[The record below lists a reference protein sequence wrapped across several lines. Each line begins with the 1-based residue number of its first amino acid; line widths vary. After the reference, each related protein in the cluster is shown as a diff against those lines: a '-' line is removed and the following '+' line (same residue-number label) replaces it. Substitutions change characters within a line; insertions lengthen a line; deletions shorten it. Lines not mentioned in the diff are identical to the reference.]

1 MLLSETLLHFLK
13 MKAGITNARN
23 ILFLDWYSTFYI
35 DTIIGLVI
43 PMHFGKI
50 DVIFVPHLTLMYL
63 LILTIYR
70 SFGVALVLAIFL
82 GLITDLYYGSIYG
95 LYMFGYILA
104 VVVMDRCFKIFYKDK
119 VMIFII
125 ILVSTILIEIYV
137 ALIYGLI
144 GFIQFNL
151 IEFLLL
157 RLLPTFIVNLL
168 LLTIL
173 YPLMLKFLRK
183 IQIKIDSRI

>member
-1 MLLSETLLHFLK
+1 MRGIYYFLIGILL
-13 MKAGITNARN
+13 
-23 ILFLDWYSTFYI
+23 FYI

-70 SFGVALVLAIFL
+70 SFGVALILAIFF
-82 GLITDLYYGSIYG
+82 GLITDLYFGSIYG

-104 VVVMDRCFKIFYKDK
+104 VVVMDRFFKIFYKDK

-125 ILVSTILIEIYV
+125 ILVSTLLIEIYE

-151 IEFLLL
+151 LEFLLL
-157 RLLPTFIVNLL
+157 RLLPTFILNII

-173 YPLMLKFLRK
+173 YPIMLKFLRK

>member
-1 MLLSETLLHFLK
+1 MRGIYYFLIGILL
-13 MKAGITNARN
+13 
-23 ILFLDWYSTFYI
+23 FYI

-70 SFGVALVLAIFL
+70 SFGVALILAIFF
-82 GLITDLYYGSIYG
+82 GLITDLYFGSIYG

-104 VVVMDRCFKIFYKDK
+104 VVVMDKFFKIFYKDK

-125 ILVSTILIEIYV
+125 ILVSTLLIEIYV

-151 IEFLLL
+151 LEFLLL
-157 RLLPTFIVNLL
+157 RLLPTFILNII

-173 YPLMLKFLRK
+173 YPIMLKFLRK

>member
-1 MLLSETLLHFLK
+1 MRGIYYFLIGILL
-13 MKAGITNARN
+13 
-23 ILFLDWYSTFYI
+23 FYI

-70 SFGVALVLAIFL
+70 SFGVALILAIFF
-82 GLITDLYYGSIYG
+82 GLITDLYFGSIYG

-104 VVVMDRCFKIFYKDK
+104 VVVMDRFFKIFYKDK

-125 ILVSTILIEIYV
+125 ILVSTLLIEIYV

-151 IEFLLL
+151 
-157 RLLPTFIVNLL
+157 
-168 LLTIL
+168 
-173 YPLMLKFLRK
+173 
-183 IQIKIDSRI
+183 

>member
-1 MLLSETLLHFLK
+1 MRGIYYFLIGILL
-13 MKAGITNARN
+13 
-23 ILFLDWYSTFYI
+23 FYI

-43 PMHFGKI
+43 PIHFGKI

-70 SFGVALVLAIFL
+70 SFGVALILAIFF
-82 GLITDLYYGSIYG
+82 GLITDLYFGSIYG

-104 VVVMDRCFKIFYKDK
+104 VVVMDRFFKIFYKDK

-125 ILVSTILIEIYV
+125 ILVSTLLIEIYV

-151 IEFLLL
+151 LEFLLL
-157 RLLPTFIVNLL
+157 RLLPTFILNII

-173 YPLMLKFLRK
+173 YPIMLKFLRK

>member
-1 MLLSETLLHFLK
+1 MRGIYYFLIGILL
-13 MKAGITNARN
+13 
-23 ILFLDWYSTFYI
+23 FYI

-70 SFGVALVLAIFL
+70 SFGVALILAIFF
-82 GLITDLYYGSIYG
+82 GLITDLYFGSIYG

-104 VVVMDRCFKIFYKDK
+104 VVVMDRFFNIFYKDK

-125 ILVSTILIEIYV
+125 ILVSTLLIEIYV

-151 IEFLLL
+151 LEFLLL
-157 RLLPTFIVNLL
+157 RLLPTFILNII

-173 YPLMLKFLRK
+173 YPIMLKFLRK

>member
-1 MLLSETLLHFLK
+1 MRGIYYFLIGILL
-13 MKAGITNARN
+13 
-23 ILFLDWYSTFYI
+23 FYI

-70 SFGVALVLAIFL
+70 SFGVALILAIFF
-82 GLITDLYYGSIYG
+82 GLITDLYFGSIYG

-104 VVVMDRCFKIFYKDK
+104 VVVMDRFFKIFYKDK

-125 ILVSTILIEIYV
+125 ILVSTLLIEIYV

-151 IEFLLL
+151 LEFLLL
-157 RLLPTFIVNLL
+157 RLLPTFILNII

-173 YPLMLKFLRK
+173 YPIMLKFLRK

>member
-1 MLLSETLLHFLK
+1 MRGIYYFLIGILL
-13 MKAGITNARN
+13 
-23 ILFLDWYSTFYI
+23 FYI

-82 GLITDLYYGSIYG
+82 GLITDLYYGNIYG

-173 YPLMLKFLRK
+173 FPLMLKFLRK

>member
-1 MLLSETLLHFLK
+1 MRGIYYFLIGILL
-13 MKAGITNARN
+13 
-23 ILFLDWYSTFYI
+23 FYI

-70 SFGVALVLAIFL
+70 SFGVALILAIFF
-82 GLITDLYYGSIYG
+82 GLITDLYFGSIYG

-104 VVVMDRCFKIFYKDK
+104 VVVMDRFFKIFYKDK

-125 ILVSTILIEIYV
+125 ILVSTLLIEIYV

-151 IEFLLL
+151 LEFLLL
-157 RLLPTFIVNLL
+157 RLLPTFILNLI

-173 YPLMLKFLRK
+173 YPFMLKFLRK

>member
-1 MLLSETLLHFLK
+1 MRGIYYFLIGILL
-13 MKAGITNARN
+13 
-23 ILFLDWYSTFYI
+23 FYI

-70 SFGVALVLAIFL
+70 SFGVALILAIFF
-82 GLITDLYYGSIYG
+82 GLITDLYFGSIYG

-104 VVVMDRCFKIFYKDK
+104 VVVMDRFFKIFYKDK

-125 ILVSTILIEIYV
+125 ILVSTLLIEIYV

-144 GFIQFNL
+144 GFIKS
-151 IEFLLL
+151 EAK
-157 RLLPTFIVNLL
+157 R
-168 LLTIL
+168 
-173 YPLMLKFLRK
+173 
-183 IQIKIDSRI
+183 S

>member
-1 MLLSETLLHFLK
+1 MRGIYYFLIGILL
-13 MKAGITNARN
+13 
-23 ILFLDWYSTFYI
+23 FYI

-70 SFGVALVLAIFL
+70 SFGVALILAIFF
-82 GLITDLYYGSIYG
+82 GLITDLYFGSIYG
-95 LYMFGYILA
+95 LYMFGYILV
-104 VVVMDRCFKIFYKDK
+104 VVVMDRFFKIFYKDK

-125 ILVSTILIEIYV
+125 ILVSTLLIEIYV

-151 IEFLLL
+151 LEFLLL
-157 RLLPTFIVNLL
+157 RLLPTFILNII

-173 YPLMLKFLRK
+173 YPIMLKFLRK

>member
-1 MLLSETLLHFLK
+1 
-13 MKAGITNARN
+13 
-23 ILFLDWYSTFYI
+23 
-35 DTIIGLVI
+35 
-43 PMHFGKI
+43 MHFGKI

-137 ALIYGLI
+137 G
-144 GFIQFNL
+144 
-151 IEFLLL
+151 
-157 RLLPTFIVNLL
+157 
-168 LLTIL
+168 
-173 YPLMLKFLRK
+173 
-183 IQIKIDSRI
+183 

>member
-1 MLLSETLLHFLK
+1 MRGIYYFLIGILL
-13 MKAGITNARN
+13 
-23 ILFLDWYSTFYI
+23 FYI

-70 SFGVALVLAIFL
+70 CFGVALILAIFF
-82 GLITDLYYGSIYG
+82 GLITDLYFGSIYG

-104 VVVMDRCFKIFYKDK
+104 VVVMDRFFKIFYKDK

-125 ILVSTILIEIYV
+125 ILVSTLLIEIYV

-151 IEFLLL
+151 LEFLLL
-157 RLLPTFIVNLL
+157 RLLPTFILNII

-173 YPLMLKFLRK
+173 YPIMLKFLRK

>member
-1 MLLSETLLHFLK
+1 MRGIYYFLIGILL
-13 MKAGITNARN
+13 
-23 ILFLDWYSTFYI
+23 FYI

-70 SFGVALVLAIFL
+70 SFGVALILAIFF
-82 GLITDLYYGSIYG
+82 GLITDLYFGSIYG

-104 VVVMDRCFKIFYKDK
+104 VVVMDRFFKIFYKDK

-125 ILVSTILIEIYV
+125 ILVSTLLIEIYV

-151 IEFLLL
+151 LEFLLL
-157 RLLPTFIVNLL
+157 RLLPTFILNIN

-173 YPLMLKFLRK
+173 YPIMLKFLRK

>member
-1 MLLSETLLHFLK
+1 MRGIYYFLIGILL
-13 MKAGITNARN
+13 
-23 ILFLDWYSTFYI
+23 FYI

-70 SFGVALVLAIFL
+70 SFGVALILAIFF
-82 GLITDLYYGSIYG
+82 GLITDLYFGSIYG

-104 VVVMDRCFKIFYKDK
+104 VVVMDRFFKIFYKDK

-125 ILVSTILIEIYV
+125 ILVSTLLIEIYV

-151 IEFLLL
+151 LELLLL
-157 RLLPTFIVNLL
+157 RLLPTFILNII

-173 YPLMLKFLRK
+173 YPIMLKFLRK

>member
-1 MLLSETLLHFLK
+1 MIGILL
-13 MKAGITNARN
+13 
-23 ILFLDWYSTFYI
+23 FYI

-70 SFGVALVLAIFL
+70 SFGVALILAIFF
-82 GLITDLYYGSIYG
+82 GLITDLYFGSIYG

-104 VVVMDRCFKIFYKDK
+104 VVVMDRFFKIFYKDK

-125 ILVSTILIEIYV
+125 ILVSTLLIEIYE

-151 IEFLLL
+151 LEFLLL
-157 RLLPTFIVNLL
+157 RLLPTFILNII

-173 YPLMLKFLRK
+173 YPIMLKFLRK

>member
-1 MLLSETLLHFLK
+1 MRGIYYFLIGILL
-13 MKAGITNARN
+13 
-23 ILFLDWYSTFYI
+23 FYI

-70 SFGVALVLAIFL
+70 SFGVALILAIFF
-82 GLITDLYYGSIYG
+82 GLITDLYFRSIYG

-104 VVVMDRCFKIFYKDK
+104 VVVMDRFFKIFYKDK

-125 ILVSTILIEIYV
+125 ILVSTLLIEIYV

-151 IEFLLL
+151 LEFLLL
-157 RLLPTFIVNLL
+157 RLLPTFILNII

-173 YPLMLKFLRK
+173 YPIMLKFLRK

>member
-1 MLLSETLLHFLK
+1 MRGIYYFLIGILL
-13 MKAGITNARN
+13 
-23 ILFLDWYSTFYI
+23 FYI

-70 SFGVALVLAIFL
+70 SFGVALILAIFF
-82 GLITDLYYGSIYG
+82 GLITDLYFGSIYG

-104 VVVMDRCFKIFYKDK
+104 VVVMDRFFKIFYKDK

-125 ILVSTILIEIYV
+125 ILVSTLLIEIYV

-151 IEFLLL
+151 LEFLLL
-157 RLLPTFIVNLL
+157 RLLPTFILNII

-173 YPLMLKFLRK
+173 YPIMLKFLRK
-183 IQIKIDSRI
+183 IQIKVDSRI

>member
-1 MLLSETLLHFLK
+1 MRGIYYFLIGILL
-13 MKAGITNARN
+13 
-23 ILFLDWYSTFYI
+23 FYI

-50 DVIFVPHLTLMYL
+50 DIIFVPHLTLMYF

-70 SFGVALVLAIFL
+70 SFGVALVLAIFF

-104 VVVMDRCFKIFYKDK
+104 VVVMDRFFKIFYKDQ
-119 VMIFII
+119 VMIYII
-125 ILVSTILIEIYV
+125 ILMSTILIEIYV

-157 RLLPTFIVNLL
+157 RLLPTFILNLI

-173 YPLMLKFLRK
+173 YPFMLKFLRK

>member
-1 MLLSETLLHFLK
+1 MRGIYYFLIGILL
-13 MKAGITNARN
+13 
-23 ILFLDWYSTFYI
+23 FYI

-70 SFGVALVLAIFL
+70 SFGAALILAIFF
-82 GLITDLYYGSIYG
+82 GLITDLYFGSIYG

-104 VVVMDRCFKIFYKDK
+104 VVVMDRFFKIFYKDK

-125 ILVSTILIEIYV
+125 ILVSTLLIEIYV

-151 IEFLLL
+151 LEFLLL
-157 RLLPTFIVNLL
+157 RLLPTFILNII

-173 YPLMLKFLRK
+173 YPIMLKFLRK

>member
-1 MLLSETLLHFLK
+1 MRGIYYFLIGILL
-13 MKAGITNARN
+13 
-23 ILFLDWYSTFYI
+23 FYI

-70 SFGVALVLAIFL
+70 SFGVALILAIFF

-104 VVVMDRCFKIFYKDK
+104 VVVMDRFFNIFYKDK

-125 ILVSTILIEIYV
+125 ILVSTLLIEIYV

-151 IEFLLL
+151 LEFLLL
-157 RLLPTFIVNLL
+157 RLLPTFILNII

-173 YPLMLKFLRK
+173 YPIMLKFLRK